1 MYARMNWNI
10 KRCARCFFLSA
21 QSTMVCVCG
30 LISCSEA
37 TLGRKSKG
45 KIHWV
50 CIAFS
55 SFLLGFFTSTL
66 LCVCLL
72 FLSAQRR
79 TLNYLDINIHT
90 RVEKKWKQNKNKNK
104 RMNVW
109 LSRRFAENGP
119 KWDRIIK
126 KTHRNKLNRET
137 MLKKPLLFE
146 SSPTNENPFQN
157 QSISTHV
164 LFDLR
169 SRLLLLLRYYINII
183 CWLTNINIVFF
194 SSSFFLYIRLVSFAA
209 TFFYEFSLLIISL
222 TLTFNTK
229 KHLGINKMTLTF
241 FAPHPIHSLL
251 SAHLF
256 LVVFWP

>member
-1 MYARMNWNI
+1 
-10 KRCARCFFLSA
+10 
-21 QSTMVCVCG
+21 
-30 LISCSEA
+30 
-37 TLGRKSKG
+37 
-45 KIHWV
+45 
-50 CIAFS
+50 
-55 SFLLGFFTSTL
+55 
-66 LCVCLL
+66 
-72 FLSAQRR
+72 
-79 TLNYLDINIHT
+79 
-90 RVEKKWKQNKNKNK
+90 
-104 RMNVW
+104 MNVW

-194 SSSFFLYIRLVSFAA
+194 FFLFFIYSFGL
-209 TFFYEFSLLIISL
+209 FRCHLFYEFSLLIISL

-241 FAPHPIHSLL
+241 FAPHLIHSPL

>member
-1 MYARMNWNI
+1 M
-10 KRCARCFFLSA
+10 
-21 QSTMVCVCG
+21 
-30 LISCSEA
+30 
-37 TLGRKSKG
+37 
-45 KIHWV
+45 
-50 CIAFS
+50 
-55 SFLLGFFTSTL
+55 
-66 LCVCLL
+66 CVCLL

-146 SSPTNENPFQN
+146 PSPTNENPFQN

-209 TFFYEFSLLIISL
+209 TFFTSFRCSSSHSLSHSIQKNIWESTRWRWHFSLLIPSILYSRHICFWLCFDRSISSL
-222 TLTFNTK
+222 E
-229 KHLGINKMTLTF
+229 MTYK
-241 FAPHPIHSLL
+241 
-251 SAHLF
+251 
-256 LVVFWP
+256 

>member
-1 MYARMNWNI
+1 
-10 KRCARCFFLSA
+10 
-21 QSTMVCVCG
+21 
-30 LISCSEA
+30 
-37 TLGRKSKG
+37 
-45 KIHWV
+45 
-50 CIAFS
+50 
-55 SFLLGFFTSTL
+55 
-66 LCVCLL
+66 
-72 FLSAQRR
+72 
-79 TLNYLDINIHT
+79 
-90 RVEKKWKQNKNKNK
+90 
-104 RMNVW
+104 MNVW

-194 SSSFFLYIRLVSFAA
+194 FFLFFIYSFGL
-209 TFFYEFSLLIISL
+209 FRC
-222 TLTFNTK
+222 
-229 KHLGINKMTLTF
+229 
-241 FAPHPIHSLL
+241 
-251 SAHLF
+251 HLF
-256 LVVFWP
+256 LRVFAAHHLTHSHIQYKKTFGNQQDDADIFRSSSHPFSTLGTFVSGCVLTVAFLHLKWHINKQPNDDLKNEWREEIMRLLCVNYDLTTMWLIWSH

>member
-1 MYARMNWNI
+1 
-10 KRCARCFFLSA
+10 
-21 QSTMVCVCG
+21 
-30 LISCSEA
+30 
-37 TLGRKSKG
+37 
-45 KIHWV
+45 
-50 CIAFS
+50 
-55 SFLLGFFTSTL
+55 
-66 LCVCLL
+66 
-72 FLSAQRR
+72 
-79 TLNYLDINIHT
+79 
-90 RVEKKWKQNKNKNK
+90 
-104 RMNVW
+104 MNVW